1 MATSVLRT
9 LALRLRLNSA
19 QFQKDIGKVDRRMSK
34 LSGSMRRSANMF
46 NSQLG
51 ALGATFA
58 TGFGLGE
65 LKNAAD
71 TMVNLR
77 NKMNATY
84 ETSHEVAQ
92 GMLDIKRVARES
104 RSDLDS
110 VGTLYQRIAVSTQN
124 MGASQEEVAAIT
136 QVVSNSF
143 LLSGTTAS
151 EAANSARQF
160 AQGLASGALRGD
172 EFRSVSE
179 NNVVLTRM
187 LADGLNKTVGEL
199 REFSHAG
206 GLTAEVMLPILM
218 NNLGKTSDQVTN
230 MRLNIGQATVLFK
243 NNFTEMV
250 DRVNSVFLV
259 TDKTAVVI
267 NKLSEN
273 MHILTTVAVGF
284 ASILLTKVLVGFAA
298 WIALTLTT
306 AVTTSVTLVGSLLK
320 AGYVIGTYFVGVLAA
335 ATRGFF
341 RLTAAMLL
349 NPIGLIAIGIFA
361 VGAAF
366 VALEQKFQI
375 IERMSKSFET
385 MGAIGSASLDVVKLG
400 FEKAL
405 VSGKIFVSKIGN
417 AIADLLRKL
426 GMDDTAD
433 SIQSNKGGELEKQLT
448 KLEAESK
455 AAKKRVEDAIAG
467 FVSPSEVDTSGTGA
481 FTGIIENIKSQ
492 FSTLM
497 SGGGSESGEGGM
509 FGGMVEGFSAGV
521 DGILEKIMQ
530 SNPTLAKFWATLKGQ
545 NDPDAAAAQGGGE
558 TAMADMSWAE
568 QWIAA
573 IERIKATF
581 KEMGD
586 SANLTVKGMIER
598 YDTFEEVLEKGLKN
612 LKKNSHIR
620 KGIMMREALIEGK
633 SAILKAWNSAP
644 FPMNLPGVAIT
655 TAATA
660 VAIRDIMKGQ
670 AHDGMD
676 SLPSTGT
683 YMLERGERVVSS
695 RANRDLT
702 EFLAS
707 NGKSGSSG
715 STQPITLQVNGI
727 SDPDMVVSA
736 LASRRG
742 ELEAMMRAIASENT
756 RQSPF

>member
-1 MATSVLRT
+1 
-9 LALRLRLNSA
+9 
-19 QFQKDIGKVDRRMSK
+19 
-34 LSGSMRRSANMF
+34 
-46 NSQLG
+46 
-51 ALGATFA
+51 
-58 TGFGLGE
+58 
-65 LKNAAD
+65 
-71 TMVNLR
+71 
-77 NKMNATY
+77 
-84 ETSHEVAQ
+84 
-92 GMLDIKRVARES
+92 
-104 RSDLDS
+104 
-110 VGTLYQRIAVSTQN
+110 
-124 MGASQEEVAAIT
+124 
-136 QVVSNSF
+136 
-143 LLSGTTAS
+143 
-151 EAANSARQF
+151 
-160 AQGLASGALRGD
+160 
-172 EFRSVSE
+172 
-179 NNVVLTRM
+179 
-187 LADGLNKTVGEL
+187 
-199 REFSHAG
+199 
-206 GLTAEVMLPILM
+206 
-218 NNLGKTSDQVTN
+218 
-230 MRLNIGQATVLFK
+230 
-243 NNFTEMV
+243 
-250 DRVNSVFLV
+250 
-259 TDKTAVVI
+259 
-267 NKLSEN
+267 
-273 MHILTTVAVGF
+273 
-284 ASILLTKVLVGFAA
+284 
-298 WIALTLTT
+298 
-306 AVTTSVTLVGSLLK
+306 
-320 AGYVIGTYFVGVLAA
+320 
-335 ATRGFF
+335 
-341 RLTAAMLL
+341 
-349 NPIGLIAIGIFA
+349 
-361 VGAAF
+361 
-366 VALEQKFQI
+366 
-375 IERMSKSFET
+375 MSKSFET

>member
-1 MATSVLRT
+1 LLVLRKSI
-9 LALRLRLNSA
+9 R
-19 QFQKDIGKVDRRMSK
+19 
-34 LSGSMRRSANMF
+34 
-46 NSQLG
+46 
-51 ALGATFA
+51 
-58 TGFGLGE
+58 
-65 LKNAAD
+65 
-71 TMVNLR
+71 
-77 NKMNATY
+77 
-84 ETSHEVAQ
+84 
-92 GMLDIKRVARES
+92 
-104 RSDLDS
+104 
-110 VGTLYQRIAVSTQN
+110 AV
-124 MGASQEEVAAIT
+124 
-136 QVVSNSF
+136 
-143 LLSGTTAS
+143 
-151 EAANSARQF
+151 R
-160 AQGLASGALRGD
+160 
-172 EFRSVSE
+172 
-179 NNVVLTRM
+179 
-187 LADGLNKTVGEL
+187 
-199 REFSHAG
+199 
-206 GLTAEVMLPILM
+206 
-218 NNLGKTSDQVTN
+218 
-230 MRLNIGQATVLFK
+230 
-243 NNFTEMV
+243 
-250 DRVNSVFLV
+250 
-259 TDKTAVVI
+259 
-267 NKLSEN
+267 
-273 MHILTTVAVGF
+273 
-284 ASILLTKVLVGFAA
+284 
-298 WIALTLTT
+298 
-306 AVTTSVTLVGSLLK
+306 
-320 AGYVIGTYFVGVLAA
+320 
-335 ATRGFF
+335 
-341 RLTAAMLL
+341 
-349 NPIGLIAIGIFA
+349 
-361 VGAAF
+361 
-366 VALEQKFQI
+366 
-375 IERMSKSFET
+375 
-385 MGAIGSASLDVVKLG
+385 
-400 FEKAL
+400 
-405 VSGKIFVSKIGN
+405 
-417 AIADLLRKL
+417 
-426 GMDDTAD
+426 
-433 SIQSNKGGELEKQLT
+433 
-448 KLEAESK
+448 
-455 AAKKRVEDAIAG
+455 
-467 FVSPSEVDTSGTGA
+467 GA

-530 SNPTLAKFWATLKGQ
+530 SNPTLAKFWATLKGE